1 MRMTTKHVRS
11 NTIEDVIKS
20 LEKDSMNLFKQSRNN
35 QMKPN
40 KDKCNLLISG
50 GKNITINIDGN
61 NIEKKQL

>member
-1 MRMTTKHVRS
+1 MRMTTNHVRS
-11 NTIEDVIKS
+11 NIIEDVIKS

-40 KDKCNLLISG
+40 KDKRNLLISG

-61 NIEKKQL
+61 NIEKQQL